1 MNHLTKESSS
11 LSENSLAPQ
20 SHARDNGPAASQA
33 PAARIRGCGVRFGS
47 HVAVKDVSLNIPA
60 TGITVLMGRSGSG
73 KTTFLRA
80 LNRLNEEAS
89 PSCVSTG
96 EVWMDMGGGPVDIY
110 GPSAPPLPLL
120 RRYAG
125 MVFQTPDVL
134 PGSVFRNLAL
144 PLELAAGCP
153 ARETPERA
161 RAALADVGLWDEVRD
176 RLDMPADRLSGGQQ
190 QRLCLARALALEP
203 RLLLLDEPTASL
215 DVHTTREVESLLL
228 RLAERYPLVLVSHG
242 PEQAR
247 RLARNVHV
255 FAGGRLIH
263 SLDAAA
269 CPSERWLA
277 ELMEH
282 PD

>member
-1 MNHLTKESSS
+1 MNNPSPEPSPTSRNARDSRSS
-11 LSENSLAPQ
+11 LALAAHIHRC
-20 SHARDNGPAASQA
+20 S
-33 PAARIRGCGVRFGS
+33 VRFGS
-47 HVAVKDVSLNIPA
+47 HIAVQDVSLDIPA

-96 EVWMDMGGGPVDIY
+96 EVWLDMGDGPVNIY

-120 RRYAG
+120 RRHAG

-153 ARETPERA
+153 KRETSERA
-161 RAALADVGLWDEVRD
+161 QAALVDVGLWDEVRD
-176 RLDMPADRLSGGQQ
+176 RLNMPASRLSGGQQ

-215 DVHTTREVESLLL
+215 DVHATREVESLLM

-242 PEQAR
+242 PGQAR

-255 FAGGRLIH
+255 FADGRLLH
-263 SLDAAA
+263 SLDVAA